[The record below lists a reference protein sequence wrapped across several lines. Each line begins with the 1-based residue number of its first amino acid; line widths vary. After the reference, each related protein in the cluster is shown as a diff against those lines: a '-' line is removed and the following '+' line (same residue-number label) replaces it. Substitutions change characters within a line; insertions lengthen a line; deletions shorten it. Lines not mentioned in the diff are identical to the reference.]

1 MFYSPFVYNERN
13 ERNTNGRD
21 AAGLIAAD
29 WHGILMQAEIWE
41 LVKSSGLFPRIVMA
55 VLLGFSLLSFT
66 IIFSKWGGFRRGSA
80 ANATFLRAF
89 RKTPRVETMAAAIEQ
104 FRAAPIV
111 TVFDFGYGEV
121 YRQVTARKRITNLI
135 ALERSLQLGISEEIG
150 RMERNMSWL
159 ATTAAV
165 SPFIGL
171 LGTVWGIMD
180 AFASLTTTG
189 AASLSAVGPGIADA
203 LLATALGLFA
213 AIPAAIA
220 YNYFGNII
228 KETGQRMEDFSL
240 EFLNAAERNYGE
252 GE

>member
-1 MFYSPFVYNERN
+1 MFYTPVVYNESY
-13 ERNTNGRD
+13 ERD
-21 AAGLIAAD
+21 AYGLTPAH
-29 WHGILMQAEIWE
+29 WHGIQLQAEIWQM
-41 LVKSSGLFPRIVMA
+41 VSSSALFPKLVMG
-55 VLLGFSLLSFT
+55 LLLAFSLLSFT
-66 IIFSKWGGFRRGSA
+66 IIFSKWGVFRRGRT
-80 ANATFLRAF
+80 ANLQFLKAF
-89 RKTPRVETMAAAIEQ
+89 RKAPRIENIAAAIEQ

-111 TVFDFGYGEV
+111 TVFDFGYTEV
-121 YRQVTARKRITNLI
+121 YRQVTARKTITNLI

-180 AFASLTTTG
+180 AFTALGTSG
-189 AASLSAVGPGIADA
+189 ATSISAVGGGIAEA
-203 LLATALGLFA
+203 LLTTALGLFA
-213 AIPAAIA
+213 AIPAAIS

-228 KETGQRMEDFSL
+228 RETGQRMEDFSL

>member
-1 MFYSPFVYNERN
+1 MFYSSVVYNERN
-13 ERNTNGRD
+13 ERD
-21 AAGLIAAD
+21 AYGLTPAH
-29 WHGILMQAEIWE
+29 WHGIQLQAEIWQ
-41 LVKSSGLFPRIVMA
+41 LVSSSGLFPMLVMA

-66 IIFSKWGGFRRGSA
+66 IIFSKWGVFRRGRK
-80 ANATFLRAF
+80 ANAVFLRAF
-89 RKTPRVETMAAAIEQ
+89 RKAPRIESIAAAIEQ

-121 YRQVTARKRITNLI
+121 YRQVTARKTITNLL
-135 ALERSLQLGISEEIG
+135 ALERSLQIGISEEIG

-180 AFASLTTTG
+180 AFQALGTTG
-189 AASLSAVGPGIADA
+189 AASISAVGPGIAQA

-213 AIPAAIA
+213 AIPAAIS